1 MTVFNGDDIIGYWV
15 GQEVYHP
22 ECFESIEETLMVDDV
37 LRGDGLSGKLYLCAE
52 CGKEIK

>member
-1 MTVFNGDDIIGYWV
+1 MPVFNREDVIGYWV

-22 ECFESIEETLMVDDV
+22 ECFDGIEQTLMVDDV
-37 LRGDGLSGKLYLCAE
+37 VRGDGLAEKIFLCAK